1 MNLQADILGL
11 SVAYALL
18 GTLVLLGVARSG
30 WPWAVKA
37 GMIVLTSAFY
47 VLVFFRTQ
55 GLLGWSAI
63 TALPARF
70 EVLWVRTIEPDPTN
84 NDPGAIHLWLEALDA
99 SNLPSGEPRAYRL
112 PYSARLAH
120 GAEAARVEIQAGHP
134 QGGRAA
140 DFGTGEG
147 EIRTAPPARREPARC
162 RAATHPGAA
171 RSIRRS
177 LGEIRGRSCS
187 HPCPPQCCRPKISS
201 NICRAP
207 CATALT

>member
-18 GTLVLLGVARSG
+18 GILVLLGVVRSR

-37 GMIVLTSAFY
+37 GVIVLTSAFY

-55 GLLGWSAI
+55 GLLGWSAM

-70 EVLWVRTIEPDPTN
+70 EVLWVRTVEPDPAS

-112 PYSARLAH
+112 PYSTRLARK
-120 GAEAARVEIQAGHP
+120 AEGARVEIQAGHL
-134 QGGRAA
+134 QGGRAV

-147 EIRTAPPARREPARC
+147 EIPN
-162 RAATHPGAA
+162 GAA
-171 RSIRRS
+171 SAAGAGAEPGGDPSGGGALDPAFLGGDTRSV
-177 LGEIRGRSCS
+177 LF
-187 HPCPPQCCRPKISS
+187 
-201 NICRAP
+201 AP
-207 CATALT
+207 LPAPVLPSKELQ